1 MYFMEQQLTTS
12 PRTRRT
18 KQQIKDLL
26 TKFDKSDCTVKE
38 FCLLHGMSP
47 GTFYKWMSRY
57 RNVAEQKDTS
67 AGFAKVVIRSSLPG
81 TLFAEVNGI
90 RLYQPVH
97 AAFLKELLP

>member
-1 MYFMEQQLTTS
+1 
-12 PRTRRT
+12 
-18 KQQIKDLL
+18 
-26 TKFDKSDCTVKE
+26 
-38 FCLLHGMSP
+38 
-47 GTFYKWMSRY
+47 MSRY